1 MGCGVR
7 DSNDRDPLSDDAA
20 GEPAEDR
27 IEPGSPK
34 LENVV
39 FLALGVLSALA
50 VVFHLINLFG

>member
-1 MGCGVR
+1 MGSRVR
-7 DSNDRDPLSDDAA
+7 DSNDRDPRSADAA
-20 GEPAEDR
+20 GESPEDR

-50 VVFHLINLFG
+50 VVVHLINLFG